1 MVKDSSDVLAK
12 LLDGGKSVVAGRLSG
27 AFRNIG
33 NDKIANSILAT
44 MKSAG
49 YDVRET
55 DPFNEKMELELS
67 SREVSPYVNRIKIMW
82 KQMRNIVLKYFPDA
96 PKEVLMVTDYLKQV
110 QENLEVMLII
120 RFLLKVI
127 GLLLN

>member
-1 MVKDSSDVLAK
+1 MVKDSSGVLAK

-33 NDKIANSILAT
+33 NDKIANSILDT

-55 DPFNEKMELELS
+55 DPFNGK
-67 SREVSPYVNRIKIMW
+67 
-82 KQMRNIVLKYFPDA
+82 DG
-96 PKEVLMVTDYLKQV
+96 T
-110 QENLEVMLII
+110 
-120 RFLLKVI
+120 
-127 GLLLN
+127 